1 MDSNH
6 LIVPIKVQALVID
19 DLVKD
24 LSGVVESGGKY
35 AANDFRWSPLTY
47 DYQQVPRTLTP
58 PGPMPFYGAA
68 HQYKGFRAEQL
79 VLPKDSPALPTYD
92 DRGVYLHWILP
103 AGLRHANT
111 PGLLDFP
118 ALPDHWLIVRFSHQN
133 AVVKTRAWFV
143 DGGAIV
149 AEEKGSL
156 LFADDTKYTARSLGK
171 VTPLEEFAT
180 ANFSGKRT
188 DTPITALGNATTGS
202 PTFTAFIAEN
212 RNIFS
217 WHDKLEDLRQP
228 DTKGKIPEGT
238 TLTYLVLGWYRTP
251 AQEPLAGSAVT
262 VTPQYKEDELRGW
275 LIEPPGWFVDASSGT
290 VELRH
295 RRSVFHGMIAHINYW
310 SGNTYKGQM
319 LGYPGSPPV
328 EGVLRDTPPSFTIGV
343 GNNAEDALVSLVS
356 SSYSAEAEGSI
367 LAKTQP
373 NLWKALEA
381 VIYRQTESLV
391 KSWNIASRDI
401 TVHENWFA
409 SRDAGKIWYLPPKSK
424 NKAEYSQ
431 NADETIRETKVR
443 PTEDQLAKLNELNR
457 VQSDADAISREMSA
471 LQSDLY
477 ARWWKMCAKSRN
489 RLSDRIT
496 ATDVKDSEELTQQIA
511 TLRARLAGRI
521 AELGPLRDA
530 LEKSLRGELELKSDA
545 APRFWLP
552 ADPVV
557 VVKDCGRP
565 TKHQFPSPHP
575 CRLPEQIVTTGE
587 VVVTKEDKTKEP
599 RTFNSAAGVADIA
612 AAAKK
617 HLPACPEVVA
627 ALLDEGSIV
636 EQAIHDLSARTLPD
650 SKLFE
655 DETKWRRWTQR
666 LDHDLTW
673 DGDLPSF
680 PLDEVKF
687 GKPNALN
694 IQADRL
700 ADLWVEQPWSPLFLD
715 WEITWFPTT
724 ASSTPEHSFGP
735 AWTSGQADFSPLNAE
750 SIPKKGHTVRG
761 RSLLSPIDERI
772 FKEPINMLS
781 DLIRDDDNREG
792 DNSFSRADVR
802 EVLKR
807 YEIVWGKTLKQ
818 LAGAGL
824 MGQAL
829 SGFHQSLL
837 RRDVVRPRV
846 TPDPKRPWM
855 VDRAAIEE
863 SVSKALEPPNQP
875 GVAGEQLVPPAVA
888 KIAND
893 ETFFSLI
900 RAGAL
905 RIDELWLVDDFGQTA
920 DLLGA
925 STIKNA
931 SGGRKVFHPRMRWRN
946 DESVVAMP
954 PRVLQ
959 PVRLNFRFS
968 SEAETNRNKNCD
980 PSLDPICG
988 WLFFNPLDRAL
999 VLCDRCGDLMGHL
1012 IITKNDQGRRVRWE
1026 AGAGGVAL
1034 DKITNPGLKAFVQS
1048 LIQETPVPSP
1058 KLVELLQLIDSSL
1071 PRIRPAAARN
1081 NTILVGRPLAL
1092 VNATIGLELFGKA
1105 WTDPHKA
1112 LGQNPGTGSAEL
1124 EALSVRVN
1132 LGDLH
1137 NVEDGLIGYFKAGA
1151 YDRIVVPQLPEKIAA
1166 SDYLGDPKQ
1175 HAVQVGFGPPARLT
1189 LLMDPWGSVQ
1199 AACSIVP
1206 AKTISLANAE
1216 LDETVAQMETSFRV
1230 GPVLVQA
1237 NRIALPTPAGDKGV
1251 WNFSGP
1257 LTNQAPAAVAA
1268 FDPKHFSDQPVVA
1281 TEGQLLLLNE
1291 E

>member
-6 LIVPIKVQALVID
+6 LLVPIKVQALVID
-19 DLVKD
+19 DVVKNKT
-24 LSGVVESGGKY
+24 SAVNKGGTY
-35 AANDFRWSPLTY
+35 AASDFRWSPLKY
-47 DYQQVPRTLTP
+47 DYDQVPGTLTP
-58 PGPMPFYGAA
+58 PGPMPFYGAE
-68 HQYKGFRAEQL
+68 HKYSGFATEQL
-79 VLPKDSPALPTYD
+79 VLPKDSPAFPTFE
-92 DRGVYLHWILP
+92 DRGIYLRWILP
-103 AGLRHANT
+103 AGLRHAYT
-111 PGLLDFP
+111 PGLFDFP

-149 AEEKGSL
+149 SEEEGNL
-156 LFADDTKYTARSLGK
+156 LFVDDSEYIAKGLGK

-188 DTPITALGNATTGS
+188 ETPITAIGNATTGS

-217 WHDKLEDLRQP
+217 WHDKLEDLRP
-228 DTKGKIPEGT
+228 DVKDKIPDGT

-251 AQEPLAGSAVT
+251 AQEPLAASAVT
-262 VTPQYKEDELRGW
+262 VTPQHEKNELQGW
-275 LIEPPGWFVDASSGT
+275 LIDPPGWFVDVSAGAA
-290 VELRH
+290 ELRN
-295 RRSVFHGMIAHINYW
+295 RRSVFHGMVADINYW

-367 LAKTQP
+367 LAEKQP

-391 KSWNIASRDI
+391 KSWSISSRDI

-409 SRDAGKIWYLPPKSK
+409 TRDAGKIWYLRLKSK

-431 NADETIRETKVR
+431 NADENVRETKVR
-443 PTEDQLAKLNELNR
+443 PTADQLAKLKELNR
-457 VQSDADAISREMSA
+457 VQSEADAITREMSA
-471 LQSDLY
+471 LQADLY

-489 RLSDRIT
+489 TLKDRIT
-496 ATDVKDSEELTQQIA
+496 AADEKDAADLTQQIGN
-511 TLRARLAGRI
+511 LRGQLAERLTQIGS
-521 AELGPLRDA
+521 LKGP
-530 LEKSLRGELELKSDA
+530 LEKSLGDQLELKSDA

-565 TKHQFPSPHP
+565 TKHQFPRRHP
-575 CRLPEQIVTTGE
+575 CRLPEEIVTHGE
-587 VVVTKEDKTKEP
+587 VVVTRDDKVKEP
-599 RTFNSAAGVADIA
+599 KTFNTASGVADIA

-617 HLPACPEVVA
+617 YLPACPEVLP

-636 EQAIHDLSARTLPD
+636 EQAIHDLVTRTLPAT
-650 SKLFE
+650 KLFP
-655 DETKWRRWTQR
+655 DEAKWRQWTTR
-666 LDHDLTW
+666 LEHDLTW
-673 DGDLPSF
+673 DGNLKSF
-680 PLDEVKF
+680 PQDELKF
-687 GKPNALN
+687 GKPNALH
-694 IQADRL
+694 IRAHRL

-724 ASSTPEHSFGP
+724 SSSTSEHSFGP
-735 AWTSGQADFSPLNAE
+735 AWVANQADFSPLNAA
-750 SIPKKGHTVRG
+750 SIPKSGQTVRG
-761 RSLLSPIDERI
+761 RCLLSPIDERI
-772 FKEPINMLS
+772 FKEPIDMLRE
-781 DLIRDDDNREG
+781 LVRDDDNNLG

-807 YEIVWGKTLKQ
+807 YESVWDKTLKE

-837 RRDVVRPRV
+837 RRDVVRPRM
-846 TPDPKRPWM
+846 TPDQKRPWM
-855 VDRAAIEE
+855 IGKAAIEDA
-863 SVSKALEPPNQP
+863 VSKALEPPNQP
-875 GVAGEQLVPPAVA
+875 GVAGEPLVPPRVA
-888 KIAND
+888 KTGAD
-893 ETFFSLI
+893 DTFFSLI

-920 DLLGA
+920 DLLG
-925 STIKNA
+925 KK
-931 SGGRKVFHPRMRWRN
+931 GGRQVFHPRMRWHN
-946 DESVVAMP
+946 DEAVVALP

-959 PVRLNFRFS
+959 PSRLNFRFTA
-968 SEAETNRNKNCD
+968 EAEANRNEKCD
-980 PSLDPICG
+980 PLLDPLCG
-988 WLFFNPLDRAL
+988 WIFFNPLDRAL

-1012 IITKNDQGRRVRWE
+1012 VITKDDQGRRVRWE
-1026 AGAGGVAL
+1026 AGAGGVEL
-1034 DKITNPGLKAFVQS
+1034 DKITNPSLNKFAKS
-1048 LIQETPVPSP
+1048 LIQTTPVPKP
-1058 KLVELLQLIDSSL
+1058 KLVELLNLIDSSL

-1092 VNATIGLELFGKA
+1092 VNATIGMELFGKP
-1105 WTDPHKA
+1105 WTDPYKA
-1112 LGQNPGTGSAEL
+1112 VAQGQETAKA
-1124 EALSVRVN
+1124 ALDAVSVRVN

-1151 YDRIVVPQLPEKIAA
+1151 YDRIVVPQLPEKITA
-1166 SDYLGDPKQ
+1166 SDYIGDAKQ
-1175 HAVQVGFGPPARLT
+1175 HAVQVGFGPTVQLT

-1199 AACSIVP
+1199 AACGIVP
-1206 AKTISLANAE
+1206 AKTISIANAE

-1230 GPVLVQA
+1230 GPVLVQTD
-1237 NRIALPTPAGDKGV
+1237 RIALPTPTGDNGV

-1257 LTNQAPAAVAA
+1257 LTNGATAVAA
-1268 FDPKHFSDQPVVA
+1268 FDPKHFNDQPVVA
-1281 TEGQLLLLNE
+1281 TEGRLLLLNE

>member
-6 LIVPIKVQALVID
+6 LLVPIRVQALVID
-19 DLVKD
+19 DVVKNKTGAVD
-24 LSGVVESGGKY
+24 KGGTY
-35 AANDFRWSPLTY
+35 AASDFRWSPLTY

-58 PGPMPFYGAA
+58 PGPMPFYGADHKYA
-68 HQYKGFRAEQL
+68 GAPTEQL
-79 VLPKDSPALPTYD
+79 VLPKDSPALPAFD
-92 DRGVYLHWILP
+92 DRGIYLHWILP
-103 AGLRHANT
+103 AGLRHAYT
-111 PGLLDFP
+111 PGLFDFP
-118 ALPDHWLIVRFSHQN
+118 ALPDHWLIVRFAHQDSQI
-133 AVVKTRAWFV
+133 KTRAWFV

-149 AEEKGSL
+149 SEERGNL
-156 LFADDTKYTARSLGK
+156 LFVDDGKYVARGLGK

-180 ANFSGKRT
+180 ANFSDKRT
-188 DTPITALGNATTGS
+188 ETPITALGNATTGS

-228 DTKGKIPEGT
+228 DTNGKVPDGT

-251 AQEPLAGSAVT
+251 AQEPLTASAVT
-262 VTPQYKEDELRGW
+262 VTPQHKDDELRGW
-275 LIEPPGWFVDASSGT
+275 LIDPPGWFVDASAGG
-290 VELRH
+290 VELRN
-295 RRSVFHGMIAHINYW
+295 RRSVFHGMVAHINYW
-310 SGNTYKGQM
+310 SANTYKGQM

-328 EGVLRDTPPSFTIGV
+328 EGVLQDTPPSFTIGV
-343 GNNAEDALVSLVS
+343 GNSAEDALVSLVS

-381 VIYRQTESLV
+381 VIYRQPESLV
-391 KSWNIASRDI
+391 KSWNMASRDI

-409 SRDAGKIWYLPPKSK
+409 TRDGGKIWYLRPKSK

-431 NADETIRETKVR
+431 NADETVRETKVR
-443 PTEDQLAKLNELNR
+443 PTADQLAKLNELNR
-457 VQSDADAISREMSA
+457 VQSEADGISREMSA
-471 LQSDLY
+471 LRADLY

-489 RLSDRIT
+489 RLTDRIT
-496 ATDVKDSEELTQQIA
+496 ANDEKDAADLTQQIGN
-511 TLRARLAGRI
+511 LRGQLSERLTQIGS
-521 AELGPLRDA
+521 LREP
-530 LEKSLRGELELKSDA
+530 LEKSLGSELELKSDA

-557 VVKDCGRP
+557 VVKHCGRA
-565 TKHQFPSPHP
+565 TKHQFPRAYP

-587 VVVTKEDKTKEP
+587 VVVTREDKTKEP
-599 RTFNSAAGVADIA
+599 KTFNTASGVADIA

-617 HLPACPEVVA
+617 YLPACPEVLP

-636 EQAIHDLSARTLPD
+636 DQAINDLAARTLPA
-650 SKLFE
+650 SRLFE
-655 DETKWRRWTQR
+655 DEAKWRGWTQR

-673 DGDLPSF
+673 DGDLRKF
-680 PLDEVKF
+680 PLDELKF

-694 IQADRL
+694 IRAHRL
-700 ADLWVEQPWSPLFLD
+700 VDLWVEQPWSPLFLD

-724 ASSTPEHSFGP
+724 PSATAEHSFGP
-735 AWTSGQADFSPLNAE
+735 AWISSQADFNPLNAE
-750 SIPKKGHTVRG
+750 SLPKAGQTVRG
-761 RSLLSPIDERI
+761 RCLLSPIDERI
-772 FKEPINMLS
+772 FKEPIDMLR
-781 DLIRDDDNREG
+781 DLLREDDNRQG
-792 DNSFSRADVR
+792 DDSFSRADVR

-807 YEIVWGKTLKQ
+807 YEIVWDKTLKE

-837 RRDVVRPRV
+837 RRDAVRPRM

-855 VDRAAIEE
+855 IGKAAIED
-863 SVSKALEPPNQP
+863 SVSKALEPSNQP
-875 GVAGEQLVPPAVA
+875 GVAGEQFVPPRVA
-888 KIAND
+888 KTGSD
-893 ETFFSLI
+893 DTFFSLL

-920 DLLGA
+920 DLLG
-925 STIKNA
+925 KR
-931 SGGRKVFHPRMRWRN
+931 GGRQVFHPRIRWHN

-959 PVRLNFRFS
+959 PVRLNFRFTA
-968 SEAETNRNKNCD
+968 EAEASRNEKCD

-999 VLCDRCGDLMGHL
+999 VLCDRCGELMGHL
-1012 IITKNDQGRRVRWE
+1012 VITKDDQGRRVRWE
-1026 AGAGGVAL
+1026 AGASGVAL
-1034 DKITNPGLKAFVQS
+1034 DKITNPSLNAFAKS
-1048 LIQETPVPSP
+1048 LIQTTPVPKP
-1058 KLVELLQLIDSSL
+1058 KLVELLNLIDGSL
-1071 PRIRPAAARN
+1071 ARIRPAAARN
-1081 NTILVGRPLAL
+1081 NTMLVGRPLAL

-1105 WTDPHKA
+1105 WTDPHKSIA
-1112 LGQNPGTGSAEL
+1112 EGQETARAML
-1124 EALSVRVN
+1124 DALSVRVN

-1151 YDRIVVPQLPEKIAA
+1151 YDRIVIPQFPEKITA
-1166 SDYLGDPKQ
+1166 SDYLGDAKK
-1175 HAVQVGFGPPARLT
+1175 HAVQAGFGPPARLT

-1199 AACSIVP
+1199 AACGIVP

-1230 GPVLVQA
+1230 GPVLLQA
-1237 NRIALPTPAGDKGV
+1237 DRIALPTPAGEKGV

-1257 LTNQAPAAVAA
+1257 LTNDAATAVAA
-1268 FDPKHFSDQPVVA
+1268 FDLKHFSEQPVVA
-1281 TEGQLLLLNE
+1281 TEGRLLLLNE

>member
-1 MDSNH
+1 MDPNH

-19 DLVKD
+19 GQLKD
-24 LSGVVESGGKY
+24 KTAAVDKGGVY
-35 AANDFRWSPLTY
+35 AASDFRWSPLTY

-58 PGPMPFYGAA
+58 PGPMPFYGAE
-68 HQYKGFRAEQL
+68 HKYSGSPTEQL
-79 VLPKDSPALPTYD
+79 VLPKDTTAFPTND

-103 AGLRHANT
+103 AGLRHAYT

-143 DGGAIV
+143 DGAAIV
-149 AEEKGSL
+149 SEDRGNL
-156 LFADDTKYTARSLGK
+156 LFCEESKYTAKTVGK
-171 VTPLEEFAT
+171 VIPFQDFAT
-180 ANFSGKRT
+180 ASVSDKRIEE
-188 DTPITALGNATTGS
+188 PITALGNAKTDS

-217 WHDKLEDLRQP
+217 WHDKLEELRGA
-228 DTKGKIPEGT
+228 DKIPDDT

-251 AQEPLAGSAVT
+251 AQEPLAASAVT
-262 VTPQYKEDELRGW
+262 VTPQHEDDKLLGW
-275 LIEPPGWFVDASSGT
+275 LIDPPGWFVDANSGT
-290 VELRH
+290 VELRN
-295 RRSVFHGMIAHINYW
+295 RRSVFHGMVAHINYW
-310 SGNTYKGQM
+310 SANTYKGQM
-319 LGYPGSPPV
+319 LGYPGSPAV
-328 EGVLRDTPPSFTIGV
+328 EGVLQDTPPSFTIGV

-367 LAKTQP
+367 LAEKQP

-391 KSWNIASRDI
+391 KSWNITSRDM

-409 SRDAGKIWYLPPKSK
+409 TRDAGKIWYLRPASK

-431 NADETIRETKVR
+431 KADETIRETKVR
-443 PTEDQLAKLNELNR
+443 PTADQLAKLNELNR
-457 VQSDADAISREMSA
+457 VQSEADAISREMSA

-496 ATDVKDSEELTQQIA
+496 ANDEKDAAELTQQIG
-511 TLRARLAGRI
+511 TLRGKLAERRT
-521 AELGPLRDA
+521 ELGSFKER
-530 LEKSLRGELELKSDA
+530 LEKSLSGELDLKSDA

-565 TKHQFPSPHP
+565 AKHQFPRRHP

-587 VVVTKEDKTKEP
+587 VVVTREDKVKEP
-599 RTFNSAAGVADIA
+599 KVFNTAAGVADIA

-617 HLPACPEVVA
+617 HLPACPEVLP
-627 ALLDEGSIV
+627 ALLDECSIV
-636 EQAIHDLSARTLPD
+636 EQAIYDLATRTLPAG
-650 SKLFE
+650 KLFE
-655 DETKWRRWTQR
+655 DAGKWRAWTRR
-666 LDHDLTW
+666 LEHDLTW
-673 DGDLPSF
+673 DGDPRSF

-687 GKPNALN
+687 GKQNELN
-694 IQADRL
+694 LRAHRL
-700 ADLWVEQPWSPLFLD
+700 AALWVEQPWSPLFLD

-724 ASSTPEHSFGP
+724 SSSTPEHSFGP
-735 AWTSGQADFSPLNAE
+735 AWISTQADFSPLNAE
-750 SIPKKGHTVRG
+750 SIPKTGQTIRG
-761 RSLLSPIDERI
+761 RCLLSPIDERI
-772 FKEPINMLS
+772 FKEPIKMLRE
-781 DLIRDDDNREG
+781 LLQEDDNRQV

-807 YEIVWGKTLKQ
+807 YEIVWDKTLKE

-837 RRDVVRPRV
+837 RRDAGRPLI

-855 VDRAAIEE
+855 IGKGGIEE
-863 SVSKALEPPNQP
+863 SVWKALVPPNQP
-875 GVAGEQLVPPAVA
+875 GVAGEQVVPPRVA
-888 KIAND
+888 KTGGD
-893 ETFFSLI
+893 DTFFSLI

-905 RIDELWLVDDFGQTA
+905 RIDELWLVDDFGQSA
-920 DLLGA
+920 DLLG
-925 STIKNA
+925 KK
-931 SGGRKVFHPRMRWRN
+931 GGRQVFHPRMRWHN

-959 PVRLNFRFS
+959 PVRLNFRFAA
-968 SEAETNRNKNCD
+968 EAESDRNEKCD

-988 WLFFNPLDRAL
+988 WLFYNPLDRAL
-999 VLCDRCGDLMGHL
+999 VLCDRCGELMGHL
-1012 IITKNDQGRRVRWE
+1012 VITKDDQGRRVHWE
-1026 AGAGGVAL
+1026 AGAGGVEL
-1034 DKITNPGLKAFVQS
+1034 EKITNPSLNAFATS
-1048 LIQETPVPSP
+1048 FIQTTPVPKP
-1058 KLVELLQLIDSSL
+1058 KLVELLNLIDGSL

-1105 WTDPHKA
+1105 WTDPHKPVV
-1112 LGQNPGTGSAEL
+1112 QNQGSAL
-1124 EALSVRVN
+1124 DALSVRVN

-1151 YDRIVVPQLPEKIAA
+1151 YDRIVVPQLPEKITA
-1166 SDYLGDPKQ
+1166 SDYLGDPKK

-1199 AACSIVP
+1199 AACGIVP
-1206 AKTISLANAE
+1206 AKTITLANAE

-1237 NRIALPTPAGDKGV
+1237 ERIALPTPTGDKGV

-1257 LTNQAPAAVAA
+1257 LTNQTAATVAA
-1268 FDPKHFSDQPVVA
+1268 FDPKHFNDQPVVA
-1281 TEGQLLLLNE
+1281 TEGRLLLLNE
-1291 E
+1291 D